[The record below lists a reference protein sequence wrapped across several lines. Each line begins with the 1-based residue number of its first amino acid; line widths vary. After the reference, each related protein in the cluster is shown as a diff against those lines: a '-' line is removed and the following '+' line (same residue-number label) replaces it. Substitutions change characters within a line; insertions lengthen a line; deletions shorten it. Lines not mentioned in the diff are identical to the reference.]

1 MAFQLERE
9 LESGV
14 VGNYWRIKSALV
26 DCDGNPTVAVYMT
39 LYINK
44 DARDI
49 GKSPILTQPVVLSLM
64 DVDMFYSYDFRACL
78 YKALKEKAE
87 WSSAIDIFDDPNK
100 KPLVTPVNISTSFN
114 TEINFDLVSMD
125 IFNLPLTYS
134 INSQPSNGV
143 ITINDNHCTYTPNS
157 GFHGTDVAYFTTSNG
172 EFTSEL
178 GMITITV
185 NDTPDRPTATSAQYY
200 TTVNTPVI
208 VELNGT
214 DPNNI
219 ALIKTINV
227 SPLHGI
233 VENDNGIYTYTPELD
248 YIGGDYFSFNVN
260 NGTYTSEST
269 YIYITVE

>member
-39 LYINK
+39 LYIDK
-44 DARDI
+44 DARDT
-49 GKSPILTQPVVLSLM
+49 GKSPILTQPVVLSLL

-87 WSSAIDIFDDPNK
+87 WSSALDIFDDPNK
-100 KPLVTPVNISTSFN
+100 KPLVTPVNLTTNFD
-114 TEINFDLVSMD
+114 TEIDFDLISMD

-134 INSQPSNGV
+134 IATQPSNGS
-143 ITINDNHCTYTPNS
+143 IIINDNHCTYTPNP
-157 GFHGTDVAYFTTSNG
+157 GFHGIDEAYFTSSNG

-178 GMITITV
+178 ALIRIV
-185 NDTPDRPTATSAQYY
+185 VQDTPNRPVANSAQYY
-200 TTVNTPVI
+200 TTINTSVV
-208 VELNGT
+208 VELNGS

-219 ALIKTINV
+219 ELTKTITAN
-227 SPLHGI
+227 PLHGI
-233 VENDNGIYTYTPELD
+233 VENNNGIYTYIPELD
-248 YIGGDYFSFNVN
+248 YLGGDYFSFNVN
-260 NGTYTSEST
+260 NGTYTSSST